1 MSSKITPL
9 KLHITYPVTM
19 NMPVG
24 GRPHWVELTPL
35 TFLLPSL
42 LEKQVFEK
50 EITIFI

>member
-9 KLHITYPVTM
+9 KLHITYQVTM
-19 NMPVG
+19 SMVVG
-24 GRPHWVELTPL
+24 GRPHWVELTPFP
-35 TFLLPSL
+35 FLLSSL